1 MRRMKVFRQER
12 SAIAAAVLLAHVA
25 AAWLFW
31 LAGQARMDFDT
42 PVLADLIYITKVEVP
57 PRPLTPGNPDPEFR
71 LVPLTSPQPQV
82 PAPSVI
88 PIDTLE
94 APIPGPD
101 PAPSTAVEISLPGPV
116 KAGESGFPGIGET
129 RGLKVLK
136 RVVPRYPVEAGR
148 RGEEGTTFLLVHV
161 DAKGR
166 PGEMRLARS
175 SGFRRLDDAATLAA
189 RKWIFEPH
197 VKDGKPVDSWTL
209 LEMRF
214 NLARYSY
221 SRIEVDARGTPDE
234 MVRMGEADIGPPGGE
249 AALLRFFQAL
259 AAGSLPDAPV
269 ALAQKESGT
278 LRLAFMDWGEVK
290 SIRFMQRAA
299 GTDTSFQRIRP
310 EYQVGRASNQ
320 VAVQWGMY
328 EVRQEQKTSVWR
340 IAIDGSGEIWSAHAG
355 VAPWSK

>member
-1 MRRMKVFRQER
+1 MRHLKIFRGR
-12 SAIAAAVLLAHVA
+12 YGIGVAVLLIHVA
-25 AAWLFW
+25 VLCLFW
-31 LAGQARMDFDT
+31 LAGQARRESGT
-42 PVLADLIYITKVEVP
+42 ADPPAEIIYIRKVEVP
-57 PRPLTPGNPDPEFR
+57 PRPVNPANPDPVEFR
-71 LVPLTSPQPQV
+71 LVPLTSPQPQA

-88 PIDTLE
+88 PIDTLD

-101 PAPSTAVEISLPGPV
+101 PAPSTAAEVTLPGPV
-116 KAGESGFPGIGET
+116 NAGEKGFPGIGET

-148 RGEEGTTFLLVHV
+148 RGEEGTAFLLVHV

-175 SGFRRLDDAATLAA
+175 SGFRRLDDASTLAA
-189 RKWIFEPH
+189 RKWVFEPH

-214 NLARYSY
+214 NLARYNY
-221 SRIEVDARGTPDE
+221 SRIEVDAAGTPGE
-234 MVRMGEADIGPPGGE
+234 LVRMGEADIGPPGGE
-249 AALLRFFQAL
+249 AALLRFLEAL
-259 AAGSLPDAPV
+259 AAGSMPEETGP
-269 ALAQKESGT
+269 
-278 LRLAFMDWGEVK
+278 LRLAFMQWGDVK

-299 GTDTSFQRIRP
+299 GTDTSHHRVRP
-310 EYQVGRASNQ
+310 EFQAGRVSNQ

-340 IAIDGSGEIWSAHAG
+340 IAIDSSGEIWSAHAG